1 MNREEASVLLGHAAA
16 FDNRRESE
24 AAAVAWAAALHDIPL
39 DLDTLG
45 TVARYYSTPPVNP
58 SERLWLQPH
67 HVRALRR
74 SIRSERAH
82 GFKYVPS
89 GPDEP
94 VGRYLAR
101 LRGQITAT
109 IDGQAP
115 PSPPRAIGRRPV
127 AALAAGVGVGD
138 PRGQQSPKR
147 PHAGPLSRRCPT
159 CQAPVGIACR
169 KGTAGSRRRQPHPAR
184 RDAVRI
190 AAGLAPESRETP
202 AEIEARRNASAAWLA
217 QHPQDT

>member
-1 MNREEASVLLGHAAA
+1 MNRQDASVLLGHAAA
-16 FDNRRESE
+16 FDNRHVSE

-39 DLDTLG
+39 DQDTLD

-115 PSPPRAIGRRPV
+115 PPPPRAIGRRPV
-127 AALAAGVGVGD
+127 AALTAGAGSGN
-138 PRGQQSPKR
+138 QQGAETPL
-147 PHAGPLSRRCPT
+147 AGPLSQRCPV
-159 CQAPVGIACR
+159 CQAPVGIPCR
-169 KGTAGSRRRQPHPAR
+169 TGTAGSRRRRPHPAR

-190 AAGLAPESRETP
+190 AAGLAPESRESQ
-202 AEIEARRNASAAWLA
+202 AEIEGRRRASAAWLA
-217 QHPQDT
+217 AHPQDT